1 MAVCCLLSAV
11 RPAQSGDCRIKSL
24 TASKVCPSSQ
34 IGADQSLHIVMV
46 HSLAVAAF
54 TKKKKSDMS
63 LKYKFS
69 LLEMKV

>member
-1 MAVCCLLSAV
+1 MSAV
-11 RPAQSGDCRIKSL
+11 RPAQSSDCRIKSL

-34 IGADQSLHIVMV
+34 TEADQSLYIVMV
-46 HSLAVAAF
+46 HSLAMAAF
-54 TKKKKSDMS
+54 TKKKSDMS

>member
-1 MAVCCLLSAV
+1 MSAV
-11 RPAQSGDCRIKSL
+11 RPVQSGDCSIKSL
-24 TASKVCPSSQ
+24 TANKVCPSSQ

-54 TKKKKSDMS
+54 TKKKSDMS

>member
-1 MAVCCLLSAV
+1 MSAV
-11 RPAQSGDCRIKSL
+11 RPAQSGDCSIKSL

-54 TKKKKSDMS
+54 TKKK
-63 LKYKFS
+63 
-69 LLEMKV
+69 VTCH